1 MLRLITYLT
10 LLRQDRSGATAIEY
24 SLLAA
29 LIAVAIIVV
38 VLPAPR
44 PGAWQ
49 GFLGDQIVEVF
60 GEACAA
66 LNDDVP
72 CN

>member
-38 VLPAPR
+38 VGL
-44 PGAWQ
+44 
-49 GFLGDQIVEVF
+49 LGDQIVLVF
-60 GEACAA
+60 DKACEA
-66 LNDDVP
+66 LNENLP
-72 CN
+72 CK

>member
-29 LIAVAIIVV
+29 LIAVVVIGIVV
-38 VLPAPR
+38 T
-44 PGAWQ
+44 
-49 GFLGDQIVEVF
+49 LGTEITGVF
-60 GEACAA
+60 Q
-66 LNDDVP
+66 
-72 CN
+72 

>member
-1 MLRLITYLT
+1 MLKLISYLT

-38 VLPAPR
+38 V
-44 PGAWQ
+44 
-49 GFLGDQIVEVF
+49 GFLGEQIVAVF
-60 GEACAA
+60 DEACAA
-66 LNDDVP
+66 LNGGTSCGTAED
-72 CN
+72 

>member
-29 LIAVAIIVV
+29 LIAVAIIVDV
-38 VLPAPR
+38 
-44 PGAWQ
+44 
-49 GFLGDQIVEVF
+49 GFLGDQFVEVF

-66 LNDDVP
+66 LNDEVP